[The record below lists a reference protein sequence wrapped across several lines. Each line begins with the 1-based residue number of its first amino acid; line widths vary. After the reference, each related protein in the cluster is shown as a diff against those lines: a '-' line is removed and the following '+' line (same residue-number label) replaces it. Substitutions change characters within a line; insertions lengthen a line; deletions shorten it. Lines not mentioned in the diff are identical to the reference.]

1 MVDQVGF
8 RLERFGLER
17 QWCCTVKKH
26 CTQAIINCAEY
37 ALGLPVL
44 LGGVWAREPELDA
57 EVGQKETHGMRVIL
71 LAIVCLESE
80 QREAKLGVNIGDER
94 TNSRENIR
102 LVEQRNCP

>member
-1 MVDQVGF
+1 MEEEATNAV
-8 RLERFGLER
+8 
-17 QWCCTVKKH
+17 
-26 CTQAIINCAEY
+26 AEGAQY

-71 LAIVCLESE
+71 LAIICLESE

-102 LVEQRNCP
+102 LVAQRNCP